1 LGFIQESENLG
12 GPLWITELITKTINY
27 SKMKKLTLSSLIAV
41 ASLAVAASAIAQ
53 NASFTASRT
62 FEFDPDK
69 TGGAVAN
76 WSNGIGLKD
85 ANGNT
90 SFGLQ
95 LEKNVP
101 LDANVS
107 AGAVLNGLKGVVVL
121 SGDTLGYDMKN
132 SSTSTT
138 AGSGPRFNVSWT
150 LNGTSGF
157 SFVGGSNNATRSPA
171 CGDPA
176 NWTTYRLGLQNGA
189 QAFPPVPVG
198 AVLQSVALILDEPA
212 KDTLDNINFR
222 DQIAGKPGSS
232 STSTGCP

>member
-1 LGFIQESENLG
+1 
-12 GPLWITELITKTINY
+12 
-27 SKMKKLTLSSLIAV
+27 MKKLSLKTLIAV
-41 ASLAVAASAIAQ
+41 ASLAASGVAFAQ
-53 NASFTASRT
+53 NANFTASRT

-76 WSNGIGLKD
+76 WANGIGLQD

-90 SFGLQ
+90 KFGLR

-101 LDANVS
+101 IDANVS
-107 AGAVLNGLKGVVVL
+107 AGAVLNSLKGVVVL
-121 SGDTLGYDMKN
+121 AGDTMGYDMKN
-132 SSTSTT
+132 DSTATT

-150 LNGTSGF
+150 FNGTSGF

-171 CGDPA
+171 CQDPA
-176 NWTTYRLGLQNGA
+176 NWTTYRLNLQNPG
-189 QAFPPVPVG
+189 QAFPVVPAG
-198 AVLQSVALILDEPA
+198 AVLQSVVLILDEPG
-212 KDTLDNINFR
+212 KNTLDNINFR

>member
-1 LGFIQESENLG
+1 
-12 GPLWITELITKTINY
+12 
-27 SKMKKLTLSSLIAV
+27 MAV
-41 ASLAVAASAIAQ
+41 ASLAVAASAFAQ

-76 WSNGIGLKD
+76 WSNGIGEQD
-85 ANGNT
+85 ANVNT
-90 SFGLQ
+90 KFGLQ

-121 SGDTLGYDMKN
+121 SGDTMGYDMKN
-132 SSTSTT
+132 SSTSTNPLN
-138 AGSGPRFNVSWT
+138 GSGPRFNVSWT
-150 LNGTSGF
+150 LNGTPGF
-157 SFVGGSNNATRSPA
+157 SFVGGSNNATKSPA
-171 CGDPA
+171 CSDPT
-176 NWTTYRLGLQNGA
+176 NWTTYRLGLQNPT
-189 QAFPPVPVG
+189 QAYPPVPVG
-198 AVLQSVALILDEPA
+198 ALLQSVVLILDEPA

-232 STSTGCP
+232 ATSTGCP

>member
-1 LGFIQESENLG
+1 
-12 GPLWITELITKTINY
+12 
-27 SKMKKLTLSSLIAV
+27 MKKLTLTSLIAT

-53 NASFTASRT
+53 TSNFTASRT

-76 WSNGIGLKD
+76 WSNGIGEQD

-90 SFGLQ
+90 KFGLQ

-101 LDANVS
+101 IDANVS

-121 SGDTLGYDMKN
+121 AGDTMGYDMKN
-132 SSTSTT
+132 SSTSTNP
-138 AGSGPRFNVSWT
+138 ALGSGPRFNVSWT
-150 LNGTSGF
+150 LNGTPGF
-157 SFVGGSNNATRSPA
+157 SFVGGSNKATRSPA
-171 CGDPA
+171 CGDPV
-176 NWTTYRLGLQNGA
+176 NWTTYRLGLQNPPP
-189 QAFPPVPVG
+189 AFPPLPVG
-198 AVLQSVALILDEPA
+198 AVLQSVVLILAEPA
-212 KDTLDNINFR
+212 QDTLDNINFR

>member
-1 LGFIQESENLG
+1 
-12 GPLWITELITKTINY
+12 
-27 SKMKKLTLSSLIAV
+27 MKKLTLSSLIAV
-41 ASLAVAASAIAQ
+41 ASFAAAASAFAQ
-53 NASFTASRT
+53 NANFTASRT

-85 ANGNT
+85 ANANS

-101 LDANVS
+101 IDANVS
-107 AGAVLNGLKGVVVL
+107 AGAVLNGLKGVVVA

-132 SSTSTT
+132 SSTSTNPLN
-138 AGSGPRFNVSWT
+138 GSGPRFNVSWT
-150 LNGTSGF
+150 LNGTPGF
-157 SFVGGSNNATRSPA
+157 SFVGGSNNATRNPA
-171 CGDPA
+171 CGDPT
-176 NWTTYRLGLQNGA
+176 NWTTYRLGLQNPA

-198 AVLQSVALILDEPA
+198 AVLQSVVLILDEPA

-232 STSTGCP
+232 ATSTGCP

>member
-1 LGFIQESENLG
+1 V
-12 GPLWITELITKTINY
+12 
-27 SKMKKLTLSSLIAV
+27 KKSTFIAV
-41 ASLAVAASAIAQ
+41 IAAASLTGLASVIAQ
-53 NASFTASRT
+53 NANFTASRT

-76 WSNGIGLKD
+76 WSNGIGEQD

-90 SFGLQ
+90 KFGLQ
-95 LEKNVP
+95 LEKNAP
-101 LDANVS
+101 IDANVS

-121 SGDTLGYDMKN
+121 AGDTLGYDMKN

-150 LNGTSGF
+150 LNGTAGF

-176 NWTTYRLGLQNGA
+176 NWTTYRLGLQNPA

-198 AVLQSVALILDEPA
+198 AVLQSVVLILDEPA

-232 STSTGCP
+232 TVSTGCP